1 MNNTHKA
8 VLIPT
13 DVKRADTIMFP
24 RKSQKPTEKQD
35 SELLQQR
42 KTSSGEK
49 HNQIFFM
56 S

>member
-24 RKSQKPTEKQD
+24 RKSQKPRKARLRATATKKNKQW
-35 SELLQQR
+35 R
-42 KTSSGEK
+42 KT
-49 HNQIFFM
+49 
-56 S
+56 